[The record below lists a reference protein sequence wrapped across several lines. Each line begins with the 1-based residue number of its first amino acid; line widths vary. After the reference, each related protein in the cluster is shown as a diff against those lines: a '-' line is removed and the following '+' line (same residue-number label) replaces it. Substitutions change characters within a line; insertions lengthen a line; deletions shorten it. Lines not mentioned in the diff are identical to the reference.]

1 MIAALVEARRRR
13 VALEERIAKLRQAI
27 DVELGTVASE
37 LHAIE
42 RLERE
47 ADRQMRELE
56 PELNAE

>member
-1 MIAALVEARRRR
+1 MIAELIEARRRR
-13 VALEERIAKLRQAI
+13 VALEDRVARLRQLV
-27 DVELGTVASE
+27 DVELGTIASE

-47 ADRQMRELE
+47 GARAMRELE